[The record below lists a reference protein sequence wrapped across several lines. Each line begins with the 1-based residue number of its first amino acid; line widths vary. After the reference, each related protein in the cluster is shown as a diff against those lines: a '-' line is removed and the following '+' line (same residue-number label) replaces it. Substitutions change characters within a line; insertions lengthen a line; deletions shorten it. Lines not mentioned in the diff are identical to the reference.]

1 LADTADVAARLAAA
15 KHLLETVLEKPL
27 ILKPLLKIEKI
38 QAPAEQP
45 SEPPLVSAA
54 SA

>member
-1 LADTADVAARLAAA
+1 LAAA
-15 KHLLETVLEKPL
+15 KHLLESVLGKPL
-27 ILKPLLKIEKI
+27 ILKAVPKQEKAA
-38 QAPAEQP
+38 APVTQP